1 MEPSF
6 HENPPAL
13 ISTEENLE
21 GLILARDRDCE
32 NINMNPPDLANSQKV
47 SPLVDRGGSPLHS
60 AVSGLNPPE
69 HGHIKVR
76 KGEKG
81 KKFT

>member
-1 MEPSF
+1 
-6 HENPPAL
+6 
-13 ISTEENLE
+13 
-21 GLILARDRDCE
+21 
-32 NINMNPPDLANSQKV
+32 MNPPDLANSQKV

-69 HGHIKVR
+69 HGNIKVR

-81 KKFT
+81 